1 MALATRCPHCH
12 TTFRVAHD
20 QLKLRA
26 GLVRCGTCKEIF
38 NGVEHLLPT
47 DKLPQSAA
55 QASAAI
61 SPANAVAEQPS
72 GKAAASSVPTA
83 PSLSKKRNI
92 APAESGGVVKSTSRR
107 KKPPANRPIDAPTPA
122 VASGGDNDNDPLQRM
137 TLVDFAAFDEPESGP
152 AGQENSAGPVV
163 PDDPR
168 RLSHAEGSADTSDE
182 LDRAI
187 EDLQRKPWRST
198 KKPALRKDEDDPE
211 DMQSGEPDFVMRA
224 RRQQRTGRALRILMS
239 FVSFVLLIGLL
250 AQATYIFRSQIAAW
264 LPETAPVLVNAC
276 GIIGCRVD
284 LPAQIDAV
292 SIESNEL
299 QALPSN
305 QNTFVLTTLLR
316 NRSAIVQAWPNIELT
331 LNDANEKA
339 IVRRVFTPRD
349 YLPSAQDVTKGF
361 AANWE
366 QPIKLFF
373 EVSQLKAS
381 GYRVY
386 LFYP

>member
-1 MALATRCPHCH
+1 MALATRCPHCR

-47 DKLPQSAA
+47 DEPLQSAA
-55 QASAAI
+55 QTSAAI
-61 SPANAVAEQPS
+61 SPANAVTEQPS
-72 GKAAASSVPTA
+72 SKAASSSARTA

-92 APAESGGVVKSTSRR
+92 APTESVSVVKSAGRR
-107 KKPPANRPIDAPTPA
+107 KKPSANHPIDAPKPA
-122 VASGGDNDNDPLQRM
+122 VATGSDNDNDPLQRM
-137 TLVDFAAFDEPESGP
+137 TLVDFAAFDEPESGGP
-152 AGQENSAGPVV
+152 AGQENSAGSVV
-163 PDDPR
+163 P
-168 RLSHAEGSADTSDE
+168 DE

-187 EDLQRKPWRST
+187 EDLQRKPWRGT
-198 KKPALRKDEDDPE
+198 KKSALRKEEDDPE
-211 DMQSGEPDFVMRA
+211 DMQSGEPDFVRRA
-224 RRQQRTGRALRILMS
+224 RRQQRTGRALRILMN

-250 AQATYIFRSQIAAW
+250 AQATYTFRSQIAAW
-264 LPETAPVLVNAC
+264 LPETAPALVNAC

-339 IVRRVFTPRD
+339 IVRRVFMPRD

>member
-1 MALATRCPHCH
+1 MALATRCPHCR

-47 DKLPQSAA
+47 DELPQSAA

-72 GKAAASSVPTA
+72 SKAAASSVPTA
-83 PSLSKKRNI
+83 SSLSKKRNI
-92 APAESGGVVKSTSRR
+92 AAAESVGVVKSANRR
-107 KKPPANRPIDAPTPA
+107 KKPSANRPTDAPKPA
-122 VASGGDNDNDPLQRM
+122 VATNSNNDNDPLQRM
-137 TLVDFAAFDEPESGP
+137 TLVDFAAFDEPESGGP
-152 AGQENSAGPVV
+152 AGQENSAGSVV
-163 PDDPR
+163 P
-168 RLSHAEGSADTSDE
+168 DE

-187 EDLQRKPWRST
+187 EDLQRKPWRGT
-198 KKPALRKDEDDPE
+198 KKSALRKEEDDPE
-211 DMQSGEPDFVMRA
+211 DMQSGEPDFVRRA
-224 RRQQRTGRALRILMS
+224 RRQQRTGRALRILMN

-250 AQATYIFRSQIAAW
+250 AQATYTFRSQIAAW
-264 LPETAPVLVNAC
+264 LPETAPALVNAC

-339 IVRRVFTPRD
+339 IVRRVFMPRD